1 MRLTLS
7 TLQQRNT
14 RILVFVLVFGFIG
27 ITLWNTNLLIQR
39 IKQDEQQ
46 QMELW
51 GLAQQQIA
59 ASSDLNQPID
69 PLTFEVLTTQNS
81 IPMIV
86 VDHNNKLFFS
96 NNIDTRKLAKDSIGY
111 VKLLIDEF
119 SLIHA
124 PIEIMYKDSLY
135 QKMYYGNSK
144 IINQL
149 RYYPIAFFLI
159 IAFLIGL
166 LIAYYRSAQSVVEN
180 KLWTGMAKETA
191 HQLGTPISS
200 LLGWLTILEQQEIDE
215 KILSQIK
222 SDIKRLEIISAR
234 FSKIGSLPQRESA
247 NLSEVIEELI
257 RYMQVRMP
265 KKILLHFEEIGQA
278 KPIEINTELIAWV
291 LENLIKNSID
301 AIRGKGEIR
310 LVLSWNKS
318 AHIVISDTGSGIPKN
333 LQKKVFSPGETTKK
347 RGWGLG
353 LSLAKRIVEQYHEGG
368 LILKESSSEGTAFEI
383 QLPVIEKQQ

>member
-111 VKLLIDEF
+111 VKLMIDEF

>member
-234 FSKIGSLPQRESA
+234 FSKIGSL
-247 NLSEVIEELI
+247 L
-257 RYMQVRMP
+257 
-265 KKILLHFEEIGQA
+265 
-278 KPIEINTELIAWV
+278 
-291 LENLIKNSID
+291 
-301 AIRGKGEIR
+301 
-310 LVLSWNKS
+310 
-318 AHIVISDTGSGIPKN
+318 
-333 LQKKVFSPGETTKK
+333 
-347 RGWGLG
+347 
-353 LSLAKRIVEQYHEGG
+353 
-368 LILKESSSEGTAFEI
+368 
-383 QLPVIEKQQ
+383 